1 MSEKQHHSTAPEDR
15 ISFGQKLAYGLGMLA
30 NNVQAAAVGAMGII
44 LNLGLGMNPALVG
57 ILGSVPRFVDAL
69 TDPVMGYVSDN
80 TRSRFGRRR
89 PYIFAGAILAGLMF
103 VIMWQLYPG
112 RSERFYFWLFML
124 TSNLFFVAYT
134 IYVTPLI
141 ALGYELTPD
150 YHERTRLMGFSN
162 FLGQF
167 AWLAAPWFYRFT
179 ESKTLFN
186 NPVQGARTLAIL
198 IGVFIALFGVIPA
211 IFTRE
216 RFAGGPRDREG
227 LWSNVK
233 KFFRGFFVTWKSGPF
248 VLLCFATFL
257 VFNGYMLGSTF
268 TPYAMIYYV
277 FGGNREMGGTLMG
290 WFGTLS
296 SICTFF
302 IIMLT
307 AWIST
312 KIGKRRTFFIMIAL
326 SIVGFALKWF
336 CYNTERPYLL
346 LISAPFIACG
356 IGSLFTV
363 VGAMVA
369 DVCDL
374 DELKTGER
382 REGMYGAV
390 YWWMVKL
397 GMSVAMFIAGILLNK
412 TGFDVALDKLA
423 LPQAERTLFL
433 LRVFDVGIPL
443 VAAAIAILLVMA
455 YGITEQRAYEI
466 RAELERRRG
475 KQA

>member
-1 MSEKQHHSTAPEDR
+1 MNAPEHHVTAPEDR
-15 ISFGQKLAYGLGMLA
+15 IRFGQKLAYGLGMLA

-80 TRSRFGRRR
+80 TRSRYGRRR
-89 PYIFAGAILAGLMF
+89 PYIFVGAILAGLMF
-103 VIMWQLYPG
+103 IIMWQLYPG
-112 RSERFYFWLFML
+112 RSQRFYFWLFMI

-179 ESKTLFN
+179 EWKRFFD
-186 NPVQGARTLAIL
+186 NPVQGARTLAIV
-198 IGVFIALFGVIPA
+198 IGIFIAVFGVIPA

-216 RFAGGPRDREG
+216 RFSGGPKDREG
-227 LWSNVK
+227 LWNNVK
-233 KFFRGFFVTWKSGPF
+233 KFFLGFIVTWKSGPF
-248 VLLCFATFL
+248 ILLCFATFL

-277 FGGNREMGGTLMG
+277 FGGNRELGGTLMG

-296 SICTFF
+296 SVCTFF

-307 AWIST
+307 AWISS
-312 KIGKRRTFFIMIAL
+312 KIGKRKTFFIMISL
-326 SIVGFALKWF
+326 SLVGFVLKWF
-336 CYNTERPYLL
+336 CYNTEKPYLL
-346 LISAPFIACG
+346 LASAPFIACG

-382 REGMYGAV
+382 REGMYGAI
-390 YWWMVKL
+390 YWWMVKI
-397 GMSVAMFIAGILLNK
+397 GMSAAMLIAGFLLNL
-412 TGFDVALDKLA
+412 TGFDVALDTA
-423 LPQAERTLFL
+423 QSERTLLL
-433 LRVFDVGIPL
+433 LRAFDVGIPL
-443 VAAAIAILLVMA
+443 LTSAIAIVLIMA
-455 YGITEQRAYEI
+455 YSITEKRAYEI
-466 RAELERRRG
+466 RAELEKRRG
-475 KQA
+475 KRA

>member
-1 MSEKQHHSTAPEDR
+1 MTNSEHHVTAPEDR
-15 ISFGQKLAYGLGMLA
+15 IGFGQKLAYGLGMLA

-57 ILGSVPRFVDAL
+57 ILGSIPRFVDAL

-80 TRSRFGRRR
+80 ARTRFGRRR
-89 PYIFAGAILAGLMF
+89 PFIFTGAILAGIMF
-103 VIMWQLYPG
+103 IVMWQLYPG
-112 RSERFYFWLFML
+112 RSERFYFWLFMA

-179 ESKTLFN
+179 ENKNLFE
-186 NPVQGARTLAIL
+186 NPVQGARTLAII
-198 IGVFIALFGVIPA
+198 IGVFIAVFGVIPA

-216 RFAGGPRDREG
+216 RFAGGPPDREG

-233 KFFRGFFVTWKSGPF
+233 KFFRGFYVTWKSGPF

-312 KIGKRRTFFIMIAL
+312 KIGKRRTFFIMISL

-336 CYNTERPYLL
+336 CYNTEKPYLL
-346 LISAPFIACG
+346 LVSAPFIACG

-397 GMSVAMFIAGILLNK
+397 GMSVAMFIAGLLLNK
-412 TGFDVALDKLA
+412 TGFDVSLDKVG

-433 LRVFDVGIPL
+433 LRAFDVGIPL
-443 VAAAIAILLVMA
+443 ITSAIAILLVMS
-455 YGITEQRAYEI
+455 YSITEKRAYEI
-466 RAELERRRG
+466 RAELEKRRG
-475 KQA
+475 KAT